1 MNLSRKQLLLIHS
14 VLFSHLSNSDTSRES
29 EAIEDLMDEI
39 SQAILDDEDENDSFQ
54 KHKGNLA
61 FRSAEMSVFEGD
73 EEEEEEEIDTSE
85 IVSIDDLMDLEDVS
99 VFDCDAESKGRFNFF
114 WSSKDRSCAIV
125 KYREKDVDLSD
136 SEILR
141 IDWINRQA
149 KSFTLGVPGT
159 EFTFEVSKFP
169 KDWTSLLKVNTTYR
183 IT

>member
-73 EEEEEEEIDTSE
+73 EEEEEIDTSE
-85 IVSIDDLMDLEDVS
+85 IVSFDDLMDLEDVS
-99 VFDCDAESKGRFNFF
+99 VFDCDAESKGRLNFF
-114 WSSKDRSCAIV
+114 C
-125 KYREKDVDLSD
+125 L
-136 SEILR
+136 
-141 IDWINRQA
+141 
-149 KSFTLGVPGT
+149 
-159 EFTFEVSKFP
+159 
-169 KDWTSLLKVNTTYR
+169 
-183 IT
+183 